1 MTGESGDIALSIA
14 AQLRTG
20 SLALR
25 RCLWNHRFGWAAA
38 AIVSLVLVAVAIRWQ
53 FAAVPN
59 PIPAEFSKVWALMDM
74 GQFEE
79 AEKFCEVLMRQQ
91 QYGKAYL
98 VLDAALWLSYKDFE
112 AVESRIQA
120 ATSKGALRPYALE
133 VLGKSFHG
141 RQRWYDAER
150 AFATLAQED
159 PQSHVAHFWLAIIY
173 NDLHMFGQAIR
184 EARLATEFQPNDARA
199 YALLGSIL
207 FRSGRFHEASKQYQ
221 QALNLTASDVTL
233 NLAPTM
239 SWTTALVRCLTQAGQ
254 FDAGVEA
261 IASVAD
267 PSLELQVL
275 RADCLLGLGQLAEA
289 ERECRR
295 ILELDENQVAAVIT
309 LTKVVMQQAVPQEH
323 AQLLEAELVK
333 NTNNS
338 ELIFLLAQ
346 IHGRLGNQQRQEE
359 LLAQSQR
366 LQKLHV
372 RSIELIDDVWW
383 QPDNVDGRLELAA
396 IFDELGD
403 SAQAKQWRQAAVG
416 CQQRIK
422 AIQAT
427 AP

>member
-1 MTGESGDIALSIA
+1 MLPMA
-14 AQLRTG
+14 AQLRTR
-20 SLALR
+20 SSALR
-25 RCLWNHRFGWAAA
+25 RCLWNHRYGWAAA
-38 AIVSLVLVAVAIRWQ
+38 AIVSVVLVTVAIRWRI
-53 FAAVPN
+53 AAVPN
-59 PIPAEFSKVWALMDM
+59 PIPAEFSKVWALMDT
-74 GQFEE
+74 GRFEE
-79 AEKFCEVLMRQQ
+79 AENLCEALMRQK

-98 VLDAALWLSYKDFE
+98 VLDAALWLSYKDYE
-112 AVESRIQA
+112 AAESRIQE
-120 ATSKGALRPYALE
+120 ATLKGALRPYALE

-150 AFATLAQED
+150 AFATLAQEV
-159 PQSHVAHFWLAIIY
+159 PQSHVAHFWLAIVF

-184 EARLATEFQPNDARA
+184 EARLATEIQPNDARA
-199 YALLGSIL
+199 HALLGSIL
-207 FRSGRFHEASKQYQ
+207 FRSGRHHEASKQYQ
-221 QALNLTASDVTL
+221 QALNLTASDATS
-233 NLAPTM
+233 NLAPTI

-254 FDAGVEA
+254 FDAAIEA
-261 IASVAD
+261 TASVAD

-275 RADCLLGLGQLAEA
+275 RADCLLGLGRLAEA

-323 AQLLEAELVK
+323 AQLLEAEFVK
-333 NTNNS
+333 NPNNF
-338 ELIFLLAQ
+338 ELMFLLAQ
-346 IHGRLGNQQRQEE
+346 IHGRLGNKQRQEE

-372 RSIELIDDVWW
+372 RSIELLDDVWW

-403 SAQAKQWRQAAVG
+403 AAQAREWRQAASG

-422 AIQAT
+422 AIQTT
-427 AP
+427 AR

>member
-1 MTGESGDIALSIA
+1 MLSIA

-25 RCLWNHRFGWAAA
+25 RCFWNRRCGWAAA
-38 AIVSLVLVAVAIRWQ
+38 AIVSLVLVLVAVAIRWRI
-53 FAAVPN
+53 AAVPN
-59 PIPAEFSKVWALMDM
+59 PIPAEFSKIWALMDM
-74 GQFEE
+74 GRFEE
-79 AEKFCEVLMRQQ
+79 AENLCEVLMRQQ

-98 VLDAALWLSYKDFE
+98 VLDAALWLSYKDFD

-120 ATSKGALRPYALE
+120 ATLNGALRPYALE
-133 VLGKSFHG
+133 VWGKSFHG

-150 AFATLAQED
+150 AFATLAQEN
-159 PQSHVAHFWLAIIY
+159 PQSHVAHLWLAIVY

-184 EARLATEFQPNDARA
+184 EARLATEIQPNNAHA
-199 YALLGSIL
+199 HALLGSIL
-207 FRSGRFHEASKQYQ
+207 FRSGRHHEASKQYQ
-221 QALNLTASDVTL
+221 QAINLTASDATL
-233 NLAPTM
+233 KNLAPTI
-239 SWTTALVRCLTQAGQ
+239 SWTTALVRCFTQAGQ
-254 FDAGVEA
+254 FDEGIEA
-261 IASVAD
+261 IASVVD

-275 RADCLLGLGQLAEA
+275 RADCLLGLGHLAEA

-333 NTNNS
+333 NPNNS
-338 ELIFLLAQ
+338 ELMFLLAQ

-372 RSIELIDDVWW
+372 RSIALLDDVWW

-403 SAQAKQWRQAAVG
+403 SAQAKQWRQAAAG